1 MEENKRDTGQLFL
14 PVSER
19 LQTAVDERAVLY
31 GAILS
36 ALALAIALRLTTHRS
51 VVKVRRGTHYHGP

>member
-1 MEENKRDTGQLFL
+1 MKQYETLDSLL

-19 LQTAVDERAVLY
+19 LQTPVDKRAALY

-36 ALALAIALRLTTHRS
+36 ALALAIALRLTT
-51 VVKVRRGTHYHGP
+51 

>member
-36 ALALAIALRLTTHRS
+36 ALALAIALRLTTQRS